1 MSWTHWFAGL
11 VAPDASDR
19 MYNCLPLYHS
29 VGGIVAPGSL
39 LVAGGSVVIREKFSA
54 RSFWR
59 DVVETEST
67 VFQYIGELCRYL
79 TASPPDPFERQHR
92 LRICTGNGLRPD
104 VWERFRDRFAIP
116 QIIEFYAATEG
127 TVSLYNVEGKVGAVG
142 RVPNFMA
149 ARSPALIV
157 RHDVETGLPLR
168 DADGRCIPVGFDEP
182 GELLGRLASRREHRF
197 EGYTDDRETERKV
210 LRDVLEPGDRWM
222 RTGDLMRRD
231 AQGFYYFVDR
241 IGDTFR
247 WKGENV
253 ATTEV
258 ANALAGCPGVV
269 EASVYGVAVPGSEG
283 KAGMAAIKIEGVPDL
298 ERIAAVLEQTLPAY
312 ARPLFL
318 RLVESFEATETFKQK
333 KGGLAAEG
341 FDPSRIADPLFVAVA
356 GRYQPLTSEIHAD
369 IQSGRLRL

>member
-1 MSWTHWFAGL
+1 
-11 VAPDASDR
+11 
-19 MYNCLPLYHS
+19 
-29 VGGIVAPGSL
+29 
-39 LVAGGSVVIREKFSA
+39 
-54 RSFWR
+54 
-59 DVVETEST
+59 
-67 VFQYIGELCRYL
+67 
-79 TASPPDPFERQHR
+79 
-92 LRICTGNGLRPD
+92 
-104 VWERFRDRFAIP
+104 
-116 QIIEFYAATEG
+116 
-127 TVSLYNVEGKVGAVG
+127 
-142 RVPNFMA
+142 
-149 ARSPALIV
+149 
-157 RHDVETGLPLR
+157 
-168 DADGRCIPVGFDEP
+168 
-182 GELLGRLASRREHRF
+182 
-197 EGYTDDRETERKV
+197 
-210 LRDVLEPGDRWM
+210 
-222 RTGDLMRRD
+222 MRRD

-369 IQSGRLRL
+369 IQSGGCASKASPQGLSPSSR